1 MASALRSNAVKFG
14 RRNDVAKPKPQ
25 TLCCLTSTTTTTT
38 AALLAGRRANV
49 RPGSNSTAALRVPS
63 KSAVPSPSS
72 APPRARSA
80 AASVRAAAALRNID
94 APQALLFDC
103 DGVLLESEA
112 VGHRNSF
119 NAAFKEEEALRPD
132 EHEW

>member
-1 MASALRSNAVKFG
+1 MLQTESKMPSALGSRAIDG
-14 RRNDVAKPKPQ
+14 RRIACEVSRRS
-25 TLCCLTSTTTTTT
+25 TSTKTTS
-38 AALLAGRRANV
+38 LLGLPRRASGIA
-49 RPGSNSTAALRVPS
+49 RPAAPAPS
-63 KSAVPSPSS
+63 KPLRASPASS
-72 APPRARSA
+72 PRSSVAA
-80 AASVRAAAALRNID
+80 AASLRNVD
-94 APQALLFDC
+94 QPQALLFDC